1 MEIINLPRGC
11 GKTTNIIIEA
21 VKTGYPII
29 TLRNTMKRDIKR
41 RKLMPRFFVKN
52 NQINNDKITIIDE
65 DVKHI
70 KNVLRKQIGDKI
82 EVCNQ
87 DTGNSYKCEIEIIAE
102 NEIETKIIE
111 EQKNIQEKIK
121 VDIYQGLPKS
131 DKMEL
136 IIQKSV
142 ELGANSIIP
151 VNMKR
156 CVVKLEGKDEIKK
169 NERWQKIAESAAK
182 QCGRGF
188 IPEVK
193 HLINVKEICNWINEY
208 DVIIVAYE
216 NEKENTLKAELKKLK
231 ATDLKIGIVIG
242 PEGGFEESDI
252 KLLKES
258 GAKIVTLGDRI
269 LRTETVA
276 LNVLS
281 IIMYEFEQ

>member
-1 MEIINLPRGC
+1 
-11 GKTTNIIIEA
+11 
-21 VKTGYPII
+21 
-29 TLRNTMKRDIKR
+29 
-41 RKLMPRFFVKN
+41 MPRFFVKT
-52 NQINNDKITIIDE
+52 NQINNDNIDIIGE

-87 DTGNSYKCEIEIIAE
+87 DTGDSYKCEIENFSE
-102 NEIETKIIE
+102 DEIKTNIIE
-111 EQKNIQEKIK
+111 KLTNIQERVE

-142 ELGANSIIP
+142 ELGANAIIP

-156 CVVKLEGKDEIKK
+156 CVVKLEGKDESKK
-169 NERWQKIAESAAK
+169 IDRWQKIAESAAK
-182 QCGRGF
+182 QWGRSF

-193 HLINVKEICNWINEY
+193 HLANVKDICNLINEY
-208 DVIIVAYE
+208 DAIIVAYE
-216 NEKENTLKAELKKLK
+216 NEKDNTLKSELKKLNSEN
-231 ATDLKIGIVIG
+231 LKIGIVIG
-242 PEGGFEESDI
+242 PEGGFEESDVNI
-252 KLLKES
+252 LREN
-258 GAKIVTLGDRI
+258 GARIVTLGNRI

-281 IIMYEFEQ
+281 IVMYEFEQ